1 MSKLEELRKKI
12 DHYDR
17 QLAAVLEKRLEIIL
31 EIMAEKKEK
40 RMPIFSKERE
50 EQVVKQIGHYVT
62 NPDLKEEVRYIQRHV
77 LESCRRI
84 QSKRLFPYHITLV
97 GFMGSGKTTVGIE
110 LSKML
115 AMEQMDVDR
124 VIEEKM
130 KMKVSEIFQLYGEQ
144 VFRQL
149 ESSVVEELANQENVI
164 IFCSG
169 GGVVLNEQNVKNLK
183 RTGVVV
189 WLKATPE
196 EIFSRISEDNTRPL
210 LKDNMSV
217 ANIESMLEGRLH
229 LYEKAA
235 DVVIETDGK
244 TVEQVSFEIVD
255 QLMRCDLDGRTGINQ
270 VDRRASNL

>member
-1 MSKLEELRKKI
+1 MSKLEDLRKKV
-12 DHYDR
+12 DQCDR

-31 EIMAEKKEK
+31 EIMAEKKDQ

-50 EQVVKQIGHYVT
+50 EKVIKQIGHYVT
-62 NPDLKEEVRYIQRHV
+62 NPELKEEVRYIQQHV
-77 LESCRRI
+77 MESCRRI

-97 GFMGSGKTTVGIE
+97 GFMGSGKTTVGVE

-115 AMEQMDVDR
+115 AMEQIDVDR

-130 KMKVSEIFQLYGEQ
+130 KMRVSEIFQLYGEQ

-149 ESSVVEELANQENVI
+149 ESSVVEELSNQENVI

-169 GGVVLNEQNVKNLK
+169 GGVVLNEKNIENLK
-183 RTGVVV
+183 RTGVVI

-196 EIFSRISEDNTRPL
+196 EIYNRIADDNSRPL
-210 LKDNMSV
+210 LKDSMSV
-217 ANIESMLEGRLH
+217 DKIEHMLEGRLP

-235 DVVIETDGK
+235 DLVIETDGK
-244 TVEQVSFEIVD
+244 SVEQVSLEIVD
-255 QLMRCDLDGRTGINQ
+255 QLMCCDLERSTLSKQASKQ
-270 VDRRASNL
+270 VSNL